1 MHRNVRR
8 KDRELSIDLATKLFS
23 ECEYGFLCT
32 VDIDGQPYGIPLNYI
47 YKDNCVY
54 FHCALE
60 GHKLENIK
68 ANKKVSFCVVGR
80 TKVIPDKFTTQY
92 ESAVAFGSA
101 SEVYGSEKQD
111 ALFSFLEK
119 YSPSF
124 LEEGKKF
131 IDKMS
136 EKVRVIRIDIDH
148 ITGKARK

>member
-8 KDRELSIDLATKLFS
+8 KDRELTIDLATKLFS

-32 VDIDGQPYGIPLNYI
+32 ADTHGQPYGTPLNYV
-47 YKDNCVY
+47 YKNNCVY

-60 GHKLENIK
+60 GHKLENIE

-80 TKVIPDKFTTQY
+80 TKVLPDKFATQY

-111 ALFSFLEK
+111 VLLSFLGK
-119 YSPSF
+119 YSPDF
-124 LEEGKKF
+124 LEEGKKY
-131 IDKMS
+131 IDKMG
-136 EKVRVIRIDIDH
+136 EKTRVFKIDIDRL
-148 ITGKARK
+148 TGKARE

>member
-1 MHRNVRR
+1 
-8 KDRELSIDLATKLFS
+8 
-23 ECEYGFLCT
+23 
-32 VDIDGQPYGIPLNYI
+32 
-47 YKDNCVY
+47 VY

-101 SEVYGSEKQD
+101 SEVYGSEKHD
-111 ALFSFLEK
+111 ALLSFLGK
-119 YSPSF
+119 YSPGF

-136 EKVRVIRIDIDH
+136 EKARVIKIDIDH